1 MVWLDRLGHEM
12 GTIGEPAEYPRL
24 RLSPD
29 GGRVLFSR
37 SQPRI
42 GTYDL
47 WLFDGGRGVEQRVTM
62 DRLSEYSAVWLP
74 AGRATVF
81 SGGVPPHLFRKD
93 LVTGVEE
100 QLIAA
105 PRFTTAEDVSPDGKT
120 LIFLQRTPRGT
131 FDLWKMT
138 PDAPQS
144 ASPMRQTPF
153 DKSNAR
159 FSPDGRY
166 IAFASNELGR
176 YEVFVSPFPMTGEAT
191 RVSKGGRRSSPL
203 ESRRPRA
210 LLRLGRS
217 SLGRR
222 ARPNVAVTRPGLSS
236 TTVRGEGRQ
245 RVERPARH
253 RCVGRLRR
261 LDRWAPI
268 PGEHP

>member
-1 MVWLDRLGHEM
+1 
-12 GTIGEPAEYPRL
+12 
-24 RLSPD
+24 
-29 GGRVLFSR
+29 
-37 SQPRI
+37 
-42 GTYDL
+42 
-47 WLFDGGRGVEQRVTM
+47 M

-236 TTVRGEGRQ
+236 TTVEVRGGSEWSDPRATAVWADFDVSTDGRRFLASIPEPANEQ
-245 RVERPARH
+245 PLTVVLNWPQFATSSDKPRPARP
-253 RCVGRLRR
+253 VQMSMTEPDIGRHSGSLESRR
-261 LDRWAPI
+261 
-268 PGEHP
+268 